1 MKLTKSY
8 LRKLIKEEIL
18 KEALPP
24 HLQKHFRK
32 DGSSVYEPQIKDVT
46 PAGYGPD
53 DGAAQVS
60 AADIDM
66 EDLALV
72 YDEEYGPDYVAG
84 IMASEFPVLDT
95 DAAYEKLLGM
105 LKEAARR
112 GEEDYPLNFLANRI
126 AELASR

>member
-53 DGAAQVS
+53 DGTSQVS
-60 AADIDM
+60 ASDIDV
-66 EDLALV
+66 EDLALI
-72 YDEEYGPDYVAG
+72 YDDEFGPDYVYGILAG
-84 IMASEFPVLDT
+84 EFPAFDDEAIAPRVLDMLK
-95 DAAYEKLLGM
+95 DAARQGDIPVNYL
-105 LKEAARR
+105 ARR
-112 GEEDYPLNFLANRI
+112 LADLVN
-126 AELASR
+126 

>member
-8 LRKLIKEEIL
+8 LRKMIKEEIL
-18 KEALPP
+18 KEVLPP

-60 AADIDM
+60 ASDIDV
-66 EDLALV
+66 EDLALI
-72 YDEEYGPDYVAG
+72 YDDEFGPDYVFGILAG
-84 IMASEFPVLDT
+84 EFPAFND
-95 DAAYEKLLGM
+95 DAVAQRVLGM
-105 LKEAARR
+105 LKDAARQGDVPVNYLAR
-112 GEEDYPLNFLANRI
+112 RLAKLANR
-126 AELASR
+126 

>member
-60 AADIDM
+60 ASDIDV
-66 EDLALV
+66 EDLALI
-72 YDEEYGPDYVAG
+72 YDDEFGPDYVYGILAG
-84 IMASEFPVLDT
+84 EFPAFDDEAIAPRVLDMLK
-95 DAAYEKLLGM
+95 DAARQGDIPVNYL
-105 LKEAARR
+105 ARR
-112 GEEDYPLNFLANRI
+112 LADLVN
-126 AELASR
+126 

>member
-8 LRKLIKEEIL
+8 LRKMIKEEIL

-60 AADIDM
+60 ASDIDV
-66 EDLALV
+66 EDLALI
-72 YDEEYGPDYVAG
+72 YDDEFGPDYVYGILAG
-84 IMASEFPVLDT
+84 EFPAFDDEAIAPRVLD
-95 DAAYEKLLGM
+95 M
-105 LKEAARR
+105 LKGAARQ
-112 GEEDYPLNFLANRI
+112 GDIPVNYLARR
-126 AELASR
+126 LADLVN

>member
-8 LRKLIKEEIL
+8 LRKMIKEEIL

-60 AADIDM
+60 ASDIDV
-66 EDLALV
+66 EDLALI
-72 YDEEYGPDYVAG
+72 YDDEFGPDYVYGILAG
-84 IMASEFPVLDT
+84 EFPAFDDDAVAPRVLD
-95 DAAYEKLLGM
+95 M
-105 LKEAARR
+105 LKGAARQ
-112 GEEDYPLNFLANRI
+112 GDIPVNYLARR
-126 AELASR
+126 LADLVN